1 MKIKYLAAA
10 LISLAG
16 LGLTQ
21 RADAIGELEMTYNN
35 GSNHSSPNLL
45 GTVIP
50 GTQSGGQVDRDVL
63 MTNQLVGMTAWTA
76 RHFYS

>member
-1 MKIKYLAAA
+1 MKIKYLAAV

-21 RADAIGELEMTYNN
+21 RADAVILEMTYNN
-35 GSNHSSPNLL
+35 GSNQSSHVPF
-45 GTVIP
+45 GHRYPRDTEWWP
-50 GTQSGGQVDRDVL
+50 GRSRRVDDESVGQHD
-63 MTNQLVGMTAWTA
+63 AWTA